1 VVYSGTHDN
10 DTTRGWYEESA
21 TEKEKDFFRRYFRT
35 DGREAAWTLI
45 DAAWSSVA
53 VIAIVPLQD
62 LLNLDSS
69 ARMNLPGRAAGN
81 WGWRFTPDVI
91 NPYLV
96 ARLLEAT
103 TIYGRDPALYAGK
116 GDEAG
121 GQSGQDAPGAGAIA
135 NKATG

>member
-1 VVYSGTHDN
+1 MRHPYTIWAVGVHH
-10 DTTRGWYEESA
+10 
-21 TEKEKDFFRRYFRT
+21 KEYFYRSECQAQGHHQT
-35 DGREAAWTLI
+35 I

-81 WGWRFTPDVI
+81 WGWRFTPDAI
-91 NPYLV
+91 NSFLV

-103 TIYGRDPALYAGK
+103 TIYGRDPALYEGK

-135 NKATG
+135 NKAAG